1 MSLRWTLALLVVLLF
16 GCSSS
21 DSGPGDTSV
30 KDDGV
35 ADSSA
40 TDLSADTTTVDTSLD
55 QATPDD
61 AALEVDTEAPYECSG
76 VPTGRTLSAEAD
88 ETFDLGPYLM
98 QATPETIVVMWR
110 TLEPEAGKVSFG
122 PSGENLDLVV
132 EETIPTL
139 VHEVT
144 LESLEPNTDYD
155 YQVESGGRTSA
166 VHTFHS
172 SMKEDRPFRFAV
184 FGDNQN
190 GPNVLIKVVAQI
202 LEFGPY
208 LVLGVGDHVQE
219 GNMAALWKEQLFGP
233 ARSLFHQASFYATM
247 GNHESRSQ
255 DYFDLYSYPNPS
267 DDPEHEAYYA
277 FTYGSV
283 FFLCL
288 DSMTLLC
295 PLGDVDTPESEWIKE
310 VLESP
315 EAKNAKWRFAYSH
328 TPAWTESWSP
338 GECTFSGNKCMQ
350 DWLIPLLAEHGFHGF
365 FSGHT
370 HDYERGYY
378 DGLIHFIT
386 GGAGGHLDEWCLD
399 HEGTTVVYQGHNH
412 LEVDVG
418 CDSVRIQA
426 VNLDGDVVDWVE
438 FGPETPVNIID
449 EGPADN
455 LPELIVNEASPTLD

>member
-1 MSLRWTLALLVVLLF
+1 MSLRWMLTLLVVMLF

-21 DSGPGDTSV
+21 DSIPADTSV
-30 KDDGV
+30 QGEVV
-35 ADSSA
+35 ADS
-40 TDLSADTTTVDTSLD
+40 TTVDLPVDTAIAETSLD

-61 AALEVDTEAPYECSG
+61 AALEIDTEAPYECSG
-76 VPTGRTLSAEAD
+76 VPSGRTLSVEAD

-122 PSGENLDLVV
+122 LTGQTLDLVV
-132 EETIPTL
+132 EETEPTL

-144 LESLEPNTDYD
+144 LKSLKPNTDYD

-166 VHTFHS
+166 VHAFHS

-190 GPNVLIKVVAQI
+190 GPEILTQVVAQI
-202 LEFGPY
+202 LEFGPH
-208 LVLGVGDHVQE
+208 LILGVGDHVQQ
-219 GNMAALWKEQLFGP
+219 GNEAELWKEQLFGP
-233 ARSLFHQASFYATM
+233 ARSLFHQISFYATM
-247 GNHESRSQ
+247 GNHEARSQ

-267 DDPEHEAYYA
+267 SDFEHEAYYA

-283 FFLCL
+283 FFLCV

-295 PLGDVDTPESEWIKE
+295 PLGDVETPESQWIRE

-315 EAKNAKWRFAYSH
+315 EAQKAKWRFAYSH
-328 TPAWTESWSP
+328 TPAWAESWSP
-338 GECTFSGNKCMQ
+338 GKCTFGGNTCMQ
-350 DWLIPLLAEHGFHGF
+350 DWLIPLLAEHGFQGF
-365 FSGHT
+365 FSGHV

-378 DGLIHFIT
+378 NGMVHLIT
-386 GGAGGHLDEWCLD
+386 GGAGGHLDHWCYD
-399 HEGTTVVYQGHNH
+399 KEGTTVVYQNH
-412 LEVDVG
+412 HYLEVDVG
-418 CDSVRIQA
+418 CDSVRIEA
-426 VNLDGDVVDWVE
+426 VNLAGDVVDWVE
-438 FGPETPVNIID
+438 FGPETPVNVID

-455 LPELIVNEASPTLD
+455 LPEIIVNEASPTLD